1 MMTPWGYEM
10 ATLTPIV
17 SVASFNTMT
26 GSVYATNP
34 RVETALL
41 AASQAI
47 RNRCG
52 WHISPSATC
61 TAYPNGGSNMLR
73 LPAGYIS
80 GITSITEDG
89 AVIQATDYEWRRDG
103 LVRRKE
109 HMWTPNWNGLTVVY
123 TAGYDANA
131 APDLT
136 EAVRAITEGVL
147 SVAAGVSSESAD
159 GVTISYASSASSI
172 ANALVGS
179 GAYDTMLAPYKVV
192 NAHAT

>member
-1 MMTPWGYEM
+1 M
-10 ATLTPIV
+10 AHQSI
-17 SVASFNTMT
+17 
-26 GSVYATNP
+26 
-34 RVETALL
+34 
-41 AASQAI
+41 
-47 RNRCG
+47 
-52 WHISPSATC
+52 
-61 TAYPNGGSNMLR
+61 SNMYGR
-73 LPAGYIS
+73 S
-80 GITSITEDG
+80 E
-89 AVIQATDYEWRRDG
+89 
-103 LVRRKE
+103 RRKQ
-109 HMWTPNWNGLTVVY
+109 HAQA
-123 TAGYDANA
+123 AGYDANA

>member
-61 TAYPNGGSNMLR
+61 TAYPNGGSNMLK

-89 AVIQATDYEWRRDG
+89 AVIPDTDYSWRRDG
-103 LVRRKE
+103 LVKRKE
-109 HMWTPNWNGLTVVY
+109 HMWTPNWGGLSVVY
-123 TAGYDANA
+123 TAGYEAGA
-131 APDLT
+131 TPDLV

-147 SVAAGVSSESAD
+147 AVSAGVTSESAD
-159 GVTISYASSASSI
+159 GVTISYSANASSI
-172 ANALVGS
+172 ANALVGTGS
-179 GAYDTMLAPYKVV
+179 YDFMLAPYKVV